1 MTVMTAEELA
11 AKRARLSERIAGDGQ
26 SAPTS
31 GVNHIAIEVWDLERS
46 LDFYCGLL
54 GFPLV
59 NVNAN
64 RDEPLSTHV
73 NVDIGGNM
81 ALSLFDF
88 PHLDRIASEGAGG
101 VMHIAIAA
109 DKERLEEAQ
118 HRLDEAGRPYQQI
131 GGNLYFPDP
140 DGLTLELFLAE

>member
-1 MTVMTAEELA
+1 MTAMTDAELA
-11 AKRARLSERIAGDGQ
+11 AKRARLSGRISGNGQ
-26 SAPTS
+26 PTPTS

-54 GFPLV
+54 GFPLM
-59 NVNAN
+59 NVTAN

-73 NVDIGGNM
+73 NVDIGGGM

-88 PHLDRIASEGAGG
+88 PHLDRVASEGAGG

-109 DKERLEEAQ
+109 DKGRVEEARE
-118 HRLDEAGRPYQQI
+118 RLDEAGRPYQQI

-140 DGLTLELFLAE
+140 DGLTLEFCLTE